1 MRQWLLKDVELDAKE
16 RRFAEL
22 LNRALDGE
30 CSDAEREEYA
40 RLERAHPELLLR
52 SVGTIFTHT
61 LLQWHSA
68 DNSECMSLEQAARAS
83 EEATIEEVSRRP
95 LIWSARVGRRTWAV
109 AVAMATVAAGITAWQ
124 VARWASVTG
133 APVADIVAQS
143 DVIWASSCTALANGN
158 VVTPGRLENKAGTF
172 TLQFRAGPTVRIA
185 GPTSLNIDSAML
197 VRLDRGQATA
207 RVPESSKGFAIKTPE
222 AKVVDQGTEFGVAA
236 RDDGKTDVVV
246 FEGKVDVGETGRGL
260 RETKR
265 LAVGEAARI
274 DGEGSIDHIMQIG
287 RDPVTGRWWT
297 IDRPAPEDAVIKVAR
312 DNIPPNNGT
321 KYFCYQIMYRG
332 LADDVLAYVDHPH
345 QWNGVTKQG
354 LPEFLRGADYVK
366 TFNDYRYINEFEMV
380 VELSRPANLY
390 IFFDK
395 RVPAPDWL
403 ESQFENTKVEIGL
416 DEGPWPDLPV
426 PRPKWAP
433 ERSLGVGGGVS
444 IDTIFSVWR
453 RRCLDTAPITLG
465 PVGIKNNPSGR
476 AMYGIAATPLDDPR
490 PVIDPTPES
499 DGN

>member
-1 MRQWLLKDVELDAKE
+1 LDAKE

-22 LNRALDGE
+22 LNLALDGE

-40 RLERAHPELLLR
+40 RLEREHPDLLLG
-52 SVGTIFTHT
+52 SVDTIFSHT
-61 LLQWHSA
+61 LLQWQSA

-83 EEATIEEVSRRP
+83 DEAATEEVSRRP
-95 LIWSARVGRRTWAV
+95 AIWSARIGRRAWAV
-109 AVAMATVAAGITAWQ
+109 AAALATVAAGITVWQ
-124 VARWASVTG
+124 IVRWASATS
-133 APVADIVAQS
+133 APVADIVAKS
-143 DVIWASSCTALANGN
+143 DVIWASSSTALANGN
-158 VVTPGRLENKAGTF
+158 VVTAGRLENKAGTF

-185 GPTSLNIDSAML
+185 GPTTLNIDSAML
-197 VRLDRGQATA
+197 VHLDRGQATA

-222 AKVVDQGTEFGVAA
+222 AKVVDQGTEFGLAA
-236 RDDGKTDVVV
+236 RDDGNTDVVV
-246 FEGKVDVGETGRGL
+246 FEGKVDVSETQGSL
-260 RETKR
+260 HSPKR
-265 LAVGEAARI
+265 LAVGEAVRI
-274 DGEGSIDHIMQIG
+274 DGQGSIDHIMQIG

-297 IDRPAPEDAVIKVAR
+297 IDRPAPEDAIIKVVR

-345 QWNGVTKQG
+345 QWNGLTKQG
-354 LPEFLRGADYVK
+354 LPDFLRGADYVK
-366 TFNDYRYINEFEMV
+366 TFNDYRYINEIEMV

-403 ESQFENTKVEIGL
+403 ESQFEDTRVKIGL

-453 RRCLDTAPITLG
+453 RRCLDTTPITLG
-465 PVGIKNNPSGR
+465 PVGIRNYPSGR
-476 AMYGIAATPLDDPR
+476 AMYGIAATSLDNPR
-490 PVIDPTPES
+490 SVIDPPPERN
-499 DGN
+499 GN

>member
-1 MRQWLLKDVELDAKE
+1 LDTKE

-22 LNRALDGE
+22 LNLALDGG
-30 CSDAEREEYA
+30 CSDAEREEFA
-40 RLERAHPELLLR
+40 RLERENPELLLR
-52 SVGTIFTHT
+52 FVGTIFTHT
-61 LLQWHSA
+61 LLQWQST
-68 DNSECMSLEQAARAS
+68 DNSECMLLEQAARAS
-83 EEATIEEVSRRP
+83 EEASERP
-95 LIWSARVGRRTWAV
+95 VIRSVRTRRRTWAAAA
-109 AVAMATVAAGITAWQ
+109 AVVSLAVGIAAWQ
-124 VARWASVTG
+124 MARWASATNT
-133 APVADIVAQS
+133 PVADIVSQS
-143 DVIWASSCTALANGN
+143 DVIWASSSSALRDGN
-158 VVTPGRLENKAGTF
+158 VVTPGRLQNKAGTF
-172 TLQFRAGPTVRIA
+172 TLQFRSGPTVRIA
-185 GPTSLNIDSAML
+185 GPTSLSIDSAML
-197 VRLDRGQATA
+197 VHLDRGQATA

-246 FEGKVDVGETGRGL
+246 FEGKVDVGETGRGV
-260 RETKR
+260 RETTR

-274 DGEGSIDHIMQIG
+274 DGRGSIDHIMQIG

-321 KYFCYQIMYRG
+321 KYFCYQIMYHG

-345 QWNGVTKQG
+345 QWNGLTQKG
-354 LPEFLRGADYVK
+354 LPEFLPGADYVK

-403 ESQFENTKVEIGL
+403 ESQFENTRVEIGL
-416 DEGPWPDLPV
+416 DEGPWPDVPV
-426 PRPKWAP
+426 PRPKSAP

-453 RRCLDTAPITLG
+453 RRCADTTPITLG
-465 PVGIKNNPSGR
+465 PVGIRNNPSGR
-476 AMYGIAATPLDDPR
+476 AMYGIAATRLDDPR
-490 PVIDPTPES
+490 PVIEPPPET
-499 DGN
+499 NAN